1 MYLSSAKTI
10 CSPFRPSK
18 TFSMWT
24 RMEKTRELM
33 VSGIHTC
40 HPRSFFLRK
49 VTALSVLCCFTLFVC
64 LTLLASFFLPS
75 HLSLKTCFFLSSFSS
90 LIKNMFNER

>member
-18 TFSMWT
+18 TSSMWT

-40 HPRSFFLRK
+40 HPRWC
-49 VTALSVLCCFTLFVC
+49 AVLLYLVC
-64 LTLLASFFLPS
+64 LFDLACFLQVKVTLLASCKLRS
-75 HLSLKTCFFLSSFSS
+75 IYMYMYIFLS
-90 LIKNMFNER
+90 